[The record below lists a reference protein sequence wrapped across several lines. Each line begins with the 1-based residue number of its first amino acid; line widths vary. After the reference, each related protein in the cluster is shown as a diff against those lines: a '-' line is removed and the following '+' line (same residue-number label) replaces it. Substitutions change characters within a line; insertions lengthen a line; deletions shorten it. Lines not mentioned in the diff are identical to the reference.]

1 MSLWG
6 HQIPWESGTLLW
18 NRDSHMEAFDPHRFQ
33 RDWFTRKRSLV
44 TMGCKQRLHYW
55 TPGHLSQGSL
65 NIGQQMKKASHYFI
79 IFIFIILMKSKLN
92 VCDFYSVIAFKTV
105 GQKIKKRRICTS
117 MCSTPICLS
126 VCQLR
131 KSQAPFNT
139 RTCTFDLIEITW
151 TGLIYCARQI

>member
-6 HQIPWESGTLLW
+6 HQIPWESGILLW
-18 NRDSHMEAFDPHRFQ
+18 NRDSHMKAFDPHRFQ

-55 TPGHLSQGSL
+55 TPVSLSGIPEYLTTDKKSITLVYSFHFYNL
-65 NIGQQMKKASHYFI
+65 NEIEIKCLWLLLH
-79 IFIFIILMKSKLN
+79 
-92 VCDFYSVIAFKTV
+92 VCYSSTTAWSNNN
-105 GQKIKKRRICTS
+105 KKRTSTS
-117 MCSTPICLS
+117 MCSTPVSVS

-131 KSQAPFNT
+131 KSHAPLTLAF
-139 RTCTFDLIEITW
+139 TFGLIEIAL